1 MSTLATAVVVMH
13 ALWIVW
19 IVGGLLIPRLNRGLR
34 RFHLVCAG
42 LTLVVMAARGYCPL
56 TDLEVYFLRRAGQSG
71 YEGGFIQHYAAAFV
85 YGDLIRVTP
94 EGLMVA
100 TFLVTAIAVVLH
112 WGRPLGRQ

>member
-1 MSTLATAVVVMH
+1 MSSLATAVVVIH

-19 IVGGLLIPRLNRGLR
+19 IIGRLLIPKISRVLR
-34 RFHLVCAG
+34 RFHLASAA
-42 LTLVVMAARGYCPL
+42 LTLMVMALRGYCPL
-56 TDLEVYFLRRAGQSG
+56 TDLEIYFLRRAGLSG

-100 TFLVTAIAVVLH
+100 TLLVTAIAIVLH
-112 WGRPLGRQ
+112 WGRVLTRW